1 MISNSDK
8 YDKNKK
14 NMIFIG
20 SSLFRN
26 GAYKNNSN
34 IRETGIKYFKKIE
47 ELYPK
52 SEYNY
57 LFKLRPY
64 YKPENSIDY
73 IKTLLGKEDISD
85 YIVLNPS
92 IS

>member
-34 IRETGIKYFKKIE
+34 IRETGIKYFKK
-47 ELYPK
+47 
-52 SEYNY
+52 
-57 LFKLRPY
+57 
-64 YKPENSIDY
+64 
-73 IKTLLGKEDISD
+73 
-85 YIVLNPS
+85 
-92 IS
+92 